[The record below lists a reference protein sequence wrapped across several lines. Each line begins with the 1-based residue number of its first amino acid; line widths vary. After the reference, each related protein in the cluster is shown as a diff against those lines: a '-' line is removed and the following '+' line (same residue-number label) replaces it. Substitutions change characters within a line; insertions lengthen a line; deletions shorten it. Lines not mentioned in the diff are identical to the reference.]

1 MILTLERLT
10 KLLDI
15 GDPEIKKLKNQVI
28 KSFGD
33 PVAMRMVLRQQCDK
47 LGTSKCYSCEIEAEC
62 SVIGG
67 IAHLDLGEIDSAIQK
82 LEDANQHFRGE
93 NETWNSIIC
102 MALLG
107 LAFEKH
113 GEQRQALGEFQQ
125 ALQKLSRNY
134 LRVHANDYPA
144 EAIRLVDDLQ
154 AKISRKVPAKKKSS
168 LRTQALLVFSSL
180 PVYSGVQAG
189 PGGPTWAQ
197 PLPKS
202 PRTSVDQIILDD
214 KLYSLHAITSGNQIS
229 LTAGKKYGLV
239 KVFGDSMTASKPVK
253 ILEGDYVM
261 FYESADAE
269 NGEIVIAACPENAG
283 AGFMFIVKRY
293 SKVDGHLISET
304 TPPNKYNHILIDEN
318 TRIIGTV
325 IAVAKPVQ

>member
-67 IAHLDLGEIDSAIQK
+67 IAHLDLGEIDPAIQK

-144 EAIRLVDDLQ
+144 EAIKLEEDLKARVTNRAPSKKKRLVRAQ
-154 AKISRKVPAKKKSS
+154 
-168 LRTQALLVFSSL
+168 TLLVFSSL

-197 PLPKS
+197 PLPKN
-202 PRTSVDQIILDD
+202 PRASVDRIILDE
-214 KLYSLHAITSGNQIS
+214 KPHTIHAISSGNQIS
-229 LTAGKKYGLV
+229 ITGGKKYGWA
-239 KVFGDSMTASKPVK
+239 KIFGDSMTASKPVN
-253 ILEGDYVM
+253 IREGDLVM
-261 FYESADAE
+261 FYESDDAD
-269 NGEIVIAACPENAG
+269 NGDIVIASCPDDAG
-283 AGFMFIVKRY
+283 TGYKFIVKRY
-293 SKVDGHLISET
+293 SKSDGHLISET
-304 TPPNKYNHILIDEN
+304 NPPNKYNHILLDEN

-325 IAVAKPVQ
+325 IAVAKPE